1 MDNMTRESIN
11 VGEFNKKQYFHFC
24 ILQFLNIS
32 DIVEQGNIVKHH
44 LEREDFLLL
53 PRTTVA
59 VSSGKLYTS
68 LFIMWTDEEFD
79 PQGIISLR
87 DSINKMITKENN
99 MSTQNCLFFNNGKR
113 TEYIMNRW
121 EANDFSFAKCSYL
134 ITHQYKENKFVYR
147 ITSSTSFKEHFKHL
161 QRYNLNENTILDLVF
176 TGRSSNSY
184 YNCYNFCNYKIKDSF
199 ISDEI
204 VILSNVRGVVDLTKV
219 VRHCRPWTHVML
231 YNFLLDWKNPT
242 ENKPD
247 YYMNMP
253 IKIINFYP
261 QDLIEVRDNQLYFK
275 NNRIDRCNSG
285 TYIKVV
291 LPKENIYETL
301 YDLYNRGVN
310 AANERFLTGDMTIE
324 EVIKKFDSKRIE
336 REKKNFQER
345 KLSLKRD
352 MASLRRSL
360 DDLEENKIIL
370 ENRVKSFIPF
380 PKIILPKEKPE
391 SNVVDLM
398 PLLKVKDNQYYIEED

>member
-1 MDNMTRESIN
+1 MDNMTRESISI
-11 VGEFNKKQYFHFC
+11 GEFNKKQYFHFC
-24 ILQFLNIS
+24 ILQFLNIA

-44 LEREDFLLL
+44 LERENFLLL
-53 PRTTVA
+53 PRTTISVH
-59 VSSGKLYTS
+59 SGIIYTS
-68 LFIMWTDEEFD
+68 LFVMWTNEELD
-79 PQGIISLR
+79 SQEIVSLR
-87 DSINKMITKENN
+87 DSINKMITKESN
-99 MSTQNCLFFNNGKR
+99 MSTQNCLFFNNGKK
-113 TEYIMNRW
+113 TEYLMNRW
-121 EANDFSFAKCSYL
+121 EVNDASFARCSYL
-134 ITHQYKENKFVYR
+134 ISHQYKQNKFVYR
-147 ITSSTSFKEHFKHL
+147 ITSSTVFREHFKHL

-176 TGRSSNSY
+176 TGRNTNSY
-184 YNCYNFCNYKIKDSF
+184 HNCYTFCNYKIKDSF

-204 VILSNVRGVVDLTKV
+204 VILSNVRGVIDLTKV
-219 VRHCRPWTHVML
+219 FRQCRPWTSVMF

-275 NNRIDRCNSG
+275 NSRIDRCDNG
-285 TYIKVV
+285 TYIKAV
-291 LPKENIYETL
+291 LPKKNIYETL
-301 YDLYNRGVN
+301 YDLYTRGVN
-310 AANERFLTGDMTIE
+310 VANERFLTGDMTIE

-352 MASLRRSL
+352 MASLRRNL
-360 DDLEENKIIL
+360 EDLEENKIIL

-380 PKIILPKEKPE
+380 PKIILPKEEPE